1 MGTMIPILQEIVTVD
16 RDNGICMVKSAKG
29 NIYPISIN
37 RYAKSISVGDNA
49 LVVKSNVSREWLMV
63 DVEPK
68 TTYKPLSVNDFPRDQ
83 NGDLNIIEHC
93 KYLKIIEDMSESEK
107 KDFDNYLLIK
117 WGDSQ

>member
-1 MGTMIPILQEIVTVD
+1 MIPILQEIVTVD
-16 RDNGICMVKSAKG
+16 RDNDMVMVKSAKG
-29 NIYPISIN
+29 NIYPVSIN
-37 RYAKSISVGDNA
+37 RYVKSINVGDNA

-107 KDFDNYLLIK
+107 KDFDNYLLNK

>member
-1 MGTMIPILQEIVTVD
+1 MEPILQEIITVD

-29 NIYPISIN
+29 HIYPISIN
-37 RYAKSISVGDNA
+37 RYAKSINVGDNA

-107 KDFDNYLLIK
+107 KDFDNYLLNK

>member
-1 MGTMIPILQEIVTVD
+1 MEPILQEIITVD
-16 RDNGICMVKSAKG
+16 RDNDMVMVKSAKG
-29 NIYPISIN
+29 NIYPVSIN
-37 RYAKSISVGDNA
+37 RYVKSINVGDNA

-68 TTYKPLSVNDFPRDQ
+68 TTYKPLDVSVFPRDS

-93 KYLKIIEDMSESEK
+93 KYLQIIEGMSESEK
-107 KDFDNYLLIK
+107 RDFDNYLLNK

>member
-1 MGTMIPILQEIVTVD
+1 MKPTPQEIITID
-16 RDNGICMVKSAKG
+16 EDNGTCMVKSAKG
-29 NIYPISIN
+29 TIYPVSLN
-37 RYAKSISVGDNA
+37 RLNKNIHVGDTA

-68 TTYKPLSVNDFPRDQ
+68 QVYQPLTVYDFPRDS

-107 KDFDNYLLIK
+107 KDFDKYLLDK
-117 WGDSQ
+117 WRNTQ

>member
-1 MGTMIPILQEIVTVD
+1 MEPILQEIITVD
-16 RDNGICMVKSAKG
+16 RDNEMVMVKSAKG
-29 NIYPISIN
+29 NIYPVSIN
-37 RYAKSISVGDNA
+37 RYVKSINVGDNA

-68 TTYKPLSVNDFPRDQ
+68 TTYKPLDVSVFPRDS

-93 KYLKIIEDMSESEK
+93 KYLQIIEGMSESEK
-107 KDFDNYLLIK
+107 RDFDNYLLNK

>member
-1 MGTMIPILQEIVTVD
+1 MIPILQEIVTVD

-107 KDFDNYLLIK
+107 KDFDNYLLNK

>member
-1 MGTMIPILQEIVTVD
+1 MIPILQEIVTVD

-29 NIYPISIN
+29 NIHPISIN
-37 RYAKSISVGDNA
+37 RYAKSINVGDNA

-107 KDFDNYLLIK
+107 KDFDNYLLNK

>member
-1 MGTMIPILQEIVTVD
+1 MIPILQEIVTVD
-16 RDNGICMVKSAKG
+16 RDNNMVMVKSAKG
-29 NIYPISIN
+29 NIYPVSIN
-37 RYAKSISVGDNA
+37 RYVKSINVGDNA

-68 TTYKPLSVNDFPRDQ
+68 TTYKPLDVSVFPRDS

-93 KYLKIIEDMSESEK
+93 KYLQIIEGMSESEK
-107 KDFDNYLLIK
+107 RDFDNYLLNK

>member
-1 MGTMIPILQEIVTVD
+1 MGIMEPILQEIITVD
-16 RDNGICMVKSAKG
+16 RDNDMVMVKSAKG
-29 NIYPISIN
+29 NIYPVSIN
-37 RYAKSISVGDNA
+37 RYVKSINVGDNA

-68 TTYKPLSVNDFPRDQ
+68 TTYKPLDVSVFPRDS

-93 KYLKIIEDMSESEK
+93 KYLQIIEGMSESEK
-107 KDFDNYLLIK
+107 RDFDNYLLNK